1 MMAQTSKLT
10 LDAHMQA
17 ERHQATTRTKA
28 PGTTVGTLSA
38 IVKLDE
44 ANIDKTLDCLRTMGV
59 KLQGRLGQQVAA
71 AIPLD
76 VLQQVEDMQ
85 GVLRIGTG
93 GPAPKLLTDISRG
106 EIGVSDIDGTRGMVG
121 DKSYSGKG
129 EITEAVEAIC

>member
-1 MMAQTSKLT
+1 
-10 LDAHMQA
+10 MQA

-44 ANIDKTLDCLRTMGV
+44 TCTDKTLDCLRTMGV
-59 KLQGRLGQQVAA
+59 KLQGRLG
-71 AIPLD
+71 
-76 VLQQVEDMQ
+76 QQVEDMQ